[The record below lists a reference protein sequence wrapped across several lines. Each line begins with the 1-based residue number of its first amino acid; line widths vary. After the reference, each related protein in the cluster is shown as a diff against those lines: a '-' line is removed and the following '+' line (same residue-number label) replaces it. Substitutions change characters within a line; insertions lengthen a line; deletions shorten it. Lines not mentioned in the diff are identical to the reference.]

1 MDRFPQKDNVSRNG
15 QVTISLNFIGREKV
29 KQNKTFLVQMKEQ
42 GKCPEK
48 TTNETKINNF
58 SDKQFQALVIRML
71 TELEKEQKNTVR
83 I

>member
-1 MDRFPQKDNVSRNG
+1 
-15 QVTISLNFIGREKV
+15 
-29 KQNKTFLVQMKEQ
+29 MKEQ

-71 TELEKEQKNTVR
+71 TELEKE
-83 I
+83 